1 MILDLSDVNDDVD
14 VNVDSKPFF
23 LILNCPSVLM
33 MICLN
38 MDGGRKKKRFVAKY
52 KRRKSP

>member
-38 MDGGRKKKRFVAKY
+38 MDGEKKRFVAKD

>member
-33 MICLN
+33 LICLK
-38 MDGGRKKKRFVAKY
+38 MDGRSKKKRFVAND